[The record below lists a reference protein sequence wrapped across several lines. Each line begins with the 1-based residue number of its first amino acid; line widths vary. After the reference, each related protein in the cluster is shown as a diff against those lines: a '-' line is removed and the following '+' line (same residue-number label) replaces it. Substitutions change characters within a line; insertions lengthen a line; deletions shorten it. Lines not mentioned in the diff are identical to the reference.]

1 LPLYLPVRIPISFFE
16 LREDSLRKS
25 FIFAACLLMAPL
37 SWADQP
43 TPPVIPIPSGDEA
56 LPPPLDQTQ
65 ATPVVVP
72 MLPGDKTTTEAAP
85 ATTQPALPPPPIA
98 EPTSVPTKAVAAVP
112 SPKMAEPTFTPTAKA
127 SASEPASSGAPVS
140 LGALTDYFPIQEG
153 AQWTYEY
160 LKPSA
165 GQTAKGTY
173 TVKCTAAKTMSNGT
187 VRVVLQTNENGQ
199 VTQDHYSL
207 YDNKIE
213 HMGEDSQT
221 TTGDFVFKVPPATGG
236 VGWAVTEK
244 DGTVHKSKAAFG
256 QAQVYQKTYP
266 DCVVVTE
273 KVLKGGKA
281 SNTVIYY
288 YAKGIGLVAIEV
300 YSPKMKL
307 IQDKSVALTKG
318 PGASTP

>member
-1 LPLYLPVRIPISFFE
+1 MEKFF
-16 LREDSLRKS
+16 
-25 FIFAACLLMAPL
+25 FFAICLFMAPL

-56 LPPPLDQTQ
+56 LPPPPLDQNL

-72 MLPGDKTTTEAAP
+72 VLPGGDKTAAETAP
-85 ATTQPALPPPPIA
+85 ATTQPALPPPPPA
-98 EPTSVPTKAVAAVP
+98 TPTPVPVKAVTAVP
-112 SPKMAEPTFTPTAKA
+112 EAKAADTPTPRAEA
-127 SASEPASSGAPVS
+127 PAPQAVASGAPISAGS
-140 LGALTDYFPIQEG
+140 LTAYFPVQEG

-160 LKPSA
+160 LKPA
-165 GQTAKGTY
+165 TGQTAKGTY
-173 TVKCTAAKTMSNGT
+173 SVKCASAKQMPNGT
-187 VRVVLQTNENGQ
+187 VRAVFETDENGQ
-199 VTQDHYSL
+199 ATQDHYSL

-213 HMGEDSQT
+213 HMTGDGQT
-221 TTGDFVFKVPPATGG
+221 TTGDFVFKVPAAGG
-236 VGWAVTEK
+236 AAWVLTEK

-281 SNTVIYY
+281 ANTVIYY

-307 IQDKSVALTKG
+307 VQDKSVALTKG
-318 PGASTP
+318 PNAE

>member
-1 LPLYLPVRIPISFFE
+1 MRKFF
-16 LREDSLRKS
+16 LS
-25 FIFAACLLMAPL
+25 AVCLLMVAI

-43 TPPVIPIPSGDEA
+43 APPVLPAPSGDEA
-56 LPPPLDQTQ
+56 LPPPLDQT
-65 ATPVVVP
+65 TPVVVP
-72 MLPGDKTTTEAAP
+72 VLPDGDKAAAEAAP
-85 ATTQPALPPPPIA
+85 ATTQPALPPSPMATPTPI
-98 EPTSVPTKAVAAVP
+98 PVKAVTAIPEAKP
-112 SPKMAEPTFTPTAKA
+112 AEIAPTPKAEAP
-127 SASEPASSGAPVS
+127 ASEPVASGAPVS
-140 LGALTDYFPIQEG
+140 MGMLTDYFPVQQG

-160 LKPSA
+160 LKPEA

-173 TVKCTAAKTMSNGT
+173 TVQCASAQQMPNGT
-187 VRVVLQTNENGQ
+187 VRVVFETNENGRA
-199 VTQDHYSL
+199 TQDHYSL

-213 HMGEDSQT
+213 HMAEDGRT
-221 TTGDFVFKVPPATGG
+221 TTGDFVFKVPPATGSAAW
-236 VGWAVTEK
+236 VLTEK

-273 KVLKGGKA
+273 KVLKGGRA

-307 IQDKSVALTKG
+307 LQDKSVASTKG
-318 PGASTP
+318 PNTE